1 MKMILIVDDSATM
14 RRMIKASL
22 SSIENVLFDEA
33 ENGLEAI
40 ERLTIGSIGLMTLDL
55 NMPDIHGLEVLKFIK
70 SHKTLSKIPVI
81 VLTTRTD
88 NQTRDAAMSAG
99 VSLFMNKPFKPQ
111 QLKAQVVN
119 LLLNELNEQ

>member
-22 SSIENVLFDEA
+22 SSIENVLFEEA

-40 ERLTIGSIGLMTLDL
+40 ERLTISSIDLMTLDL

-70 SHKTLSKIPVI
+70 SHKSLNKIPVI

-99 VSLFMNKPFKPQ
+99 VSLYMNKPFKPQ
-111 QLKAQVVN
+111 QLKEQVDN
-119 LLLNELNEQ
+119 LLVNK